1 MTPRVAAIIAA
12 GGRGARLGA
21 SVPKQLIEVGGKSIL
36 LRSVEAFVAHPE
48 ISEVV
53 VVLPADLAADPPAYL
68 SRLSRRVLVVAGGP
82 RRQDSVANGFAA
94 VSDQADLILVHDA
107 ARPFVSADLISRTIK
122 AGADFGAALAA
133 LPSSDTVKLAR
144 ADDERECPAVDR
156 TLPREQVFLAQTPQA
171 FSRDV
176 LRAIVAAASG
186 ARVATDEA
194 ALAEAAGYPVRLVR
208 GDPGNIKITTA
219 GDLDAAQARA
229 AAEER
234 MRMRVGTG
242 YDLHRL
248 VEGRP
253 LILGG
258 VVVPF
263 DKGLAGHSDADVLA
277 HAVTDAILGASAQGD
292 IGRHF
297 PDTDPKWRG
306 ADSLMMLADA
316 AALVREAGYAIENVD
331 AVVIAE
337 RPKLLPHLDAIRS
350 SLARTLSIDPGRVSV
365 KGKTNEGVGELGRS
379 EAMAVHAVALLSARA
394 GTE

>member
-12 GGRGARLGA
+12 GGRGTRLGA
-21 SVPKQLIEVGGKSIL
+21 AVPKQLLEVGGKPIL
-36 LRSVEAFVAHPE
+36 LRSVEAFIAHPE

-53 VVLPADLAADPPAYL
+53 VVLPADLAAAPPACLTQL
-68 SRLSRRVLVVAGGP
+68 SRQVLVVAGGP

-94 VSDQADLILVHDA
+94 VSDRADLILVHDA
-107 ARPFVSADLISRTIK
+107 ARPFVSADLISRTIQ

-156 TLPREQVFLAQTPQA
+156 TIPREQVFLAQTPQV
-171 FSRDV
+171 FRREV
-176 LRAIVAAASG
+176 LRAIVAAAAG
-186 ARVATDEA
+186 TDVATDEA
-194 ALAEAAGYPVRLVR
+194 ALAEAAGYPVRLVP
-208 GDPGNIKITTA
+208 GEPGNLKITTA
-219 GDLDAAQARA
+219 GDLDAARARA
-229 AAEER
+229 AAAER
-234 MRMRVGTG
+234 IRMRVGTG

-277 HAVTDAILGASAQGD
+277 HAVTDAILGACGQGD

-297 PDTDPKWRG
+297 PDTDPTWRG
-306 ADSLMMLADA
+306 ADSLRMLAHA
-316 AALVREAGYAIENVD
+316 AALARDAGYTIENVD

-350 SLARTLSIDPGRVSV
+350 SLARTLAIDPGRVSV

-379 EAMAVHAVALLSARA
+379 EAMAVHAVALLGARS